1 MITFLFSTI
10 VRQEAFGISNFLIPD
25 ENERVIFPSS
35 QTLFSNVIQFE
46 ITYKSAFFT
55 FPILENLNYSFYFD
69 TIYGIGIAYKFEN
82 FSLGFNGFKSDS
94 QFLFNFG
101 SYLNYNNFES
111 KLSINYQNNQ
121 DFGLRGFLKLL
132 FFEQYSSRLYLE
144 YKNNLNAIIGI
155 FYEPSKYRFLSF
167 GLSKIDNNY
176 FSFSSVEVLIF
187 REFLTIR
194 GSVYEDLQNNKLS
207 LNYGFS
213 ISYENFRS
221 DFIINEDIFKL
232 GIYYKFNIF

>member
-10 VRQEAFGISNFLIPD
+10 VRQETFGISSFLIPD
-25 ENERVIFPSS
+25 ENERLIFPSS

-46 ITYKSAFFT
+46 ITYKSAFLT
-55 FPILENLNYSFYFD
+55 FPIFENLSYSFYFD

-82 FSLGFNGFKSDS
+82 FSIGFNGFKLDT

-101 SYLNYNNFES
+101 NYLNYNNFES
-111 KLSINYQNNQ
+111 KFSVSYENNKNF
-121 DFGLRGFLKLL
+121 DLRSFLKIL
-132 FFEQYSSRLYLE
+132 FFEQYSSRFYLE
-144 YKNNLNAIIGI
+144 YRNNLNVVIGI

-187 REFLTIR
+187 RDFLTIR
-194 GSVYEDLQNNKLS
+194 GSVYENLQNNKLF

-213 ISYENFRS
+213 ISYENLRS
-221 DFIINEDIFKL
+221 DFIVNDSVFKL

>member
-10 VRQEAFGISNFLIPD
+10 VRQETFGISSFLIPD
-25 ENERVIFPSS
+25 ENERVVFPSS

-69 TIYGIGIAYKFEN
+69 TIYGIGTAYKFEN
-82 FSLGFNGFKSDS
+82 FSLGFNGFKLDS
-94 QFLFNFG
+94 EFLFNFG
-101 SYLNYNNFES
+101 AYVNYNNFES
-111 KLSINYQNNQ
+111 KFSLNYKNNQ
-121 DFGLRGFLKLL
+121 NFGLRSFFKLS

-144 YKNNLNAIIGI
+144 YQNNLDAIIGI

-176 FSFSSVEVLIF
+176 FSFSSLEVLIF
-187 REFLTIR
+187 RDFLTLR
-194 GSVYEDLQNNKLS
+194 GSVYEDLKNNKLF

-213 ISYENFRS
+213 ISYENLRG
-221 DFIINEDIFKL
+221 DFIVNKDAFKL
-232 GIYYKFNIF
+232 GIYYKFNMF